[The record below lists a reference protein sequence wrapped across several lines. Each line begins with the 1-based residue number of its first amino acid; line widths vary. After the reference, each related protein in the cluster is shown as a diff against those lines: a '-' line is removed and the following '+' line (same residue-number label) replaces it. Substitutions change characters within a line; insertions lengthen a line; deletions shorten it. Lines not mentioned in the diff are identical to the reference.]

1 MLNARMLDDYYNYI
15 LNIVDFGLPEHR
27 KYSKLMYEL
36 NNIEFTWVLPMDEN
50 RDMDAIELRRSFLI
64 DNGYDEFRDLWDTP
78 RSVLEVLIAFSKRIE
93 IEITG
98 EPGEDC
104 LGRWFWVML
113 KNLDVLMVDRRFD
126 IRVLRSNIDVWLL
139 REFDESGRGSIFPLK
154 NWRNDQRKTDM
165 WYQMHAYI
173 HENWEF

>member
-1 MLNARMLDDYYNYI
+1 MINARMLDDYYSYM
-15 LNIVDFGLPEHR
+15 LGIVDFDLPEHR
-27 KYSKLMYEL
+27 RYGKLMYEL
-36 NNIEFTWVLPMDEN
+36 NNIEFTWILPMDEN

-64 DNGYDEFRDLWDTP
+64 DNGYNERDLWDTP
-78 RSVLEVLIAFSKRIE
+78 RSVLEVLVAFSKRIE

-113 KNLDVLMVDRRFD
+113 ENLGVLMADRRFD
-126 IRVLRSNIDVWLL
+126 IDVLRSNIDVWLN
-139 REFDESGRGSIFPLK
+139 RKFDESGRGGIFPLK

-173 HENWEF
+173 HENWQF

>member
-1 MLNARMLDDYYNYI
+1 
-15 LNIVDFGLPEHR
+15 
-27 KYSKLMYEL
+27 
-36 NNIEFTWVLPMDEN
+36 MDEN
-50 RDMDAIELRRSFLI
+50 RDQDAIELRRSFLI
-64 DNGYDEFRDLWDTP
+64 DTDRDEFRDLWDNP
-78 RSVLEVLIAFSKRIE
+78 RSVLEVLVAFSKRIE

-113 KNLDVLMVDRRFD
+113 KNLGILMPDRRFNRD
-126 IRVLRSNIDVWLL
+126 IVESNVDVWLE
-139 REFDESGRGSIFPLK
+139 RKFDESGRGGIFPLK